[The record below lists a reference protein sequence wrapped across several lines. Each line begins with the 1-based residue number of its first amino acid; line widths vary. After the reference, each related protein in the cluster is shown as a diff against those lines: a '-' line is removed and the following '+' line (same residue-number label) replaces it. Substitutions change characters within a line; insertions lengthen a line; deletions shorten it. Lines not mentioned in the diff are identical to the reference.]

1 MKVTRCLKLV
11 STFYSF
17 LTLGGGATAGFG
29 IWSQITKKPSEV
41 LKTVDGTTFT
51 KILSMGA
58 PLLIA
63 VGCIFALM
71 GLIGFCGTLKK
82 KSWMLLV
89 FFLVVLIIFILQ
101 VMAAVFILL
110 PNSVKENALS
120 SLEVKFVESLKTK
133 YGQEQSITDIWNN
146 TMTKLKCCGYK
157 GYDDFTSSAFV
168 KKTSNYPTQCC
179 SNDPNPICGKDKAK
193 GENMRGCIHVL
204 FDENIPISGALSF
217 LIGIIEIVALIV
229 SLKVY
234 QCLRRLPDLPD
245 PCENNL

>member
-1 MKVTRCLKLV
+1 MKATRCLKLV

-17 LTLGGGATAGFG
+17 LFLGGCATAGFG
-29 IWSQITKKPSEV
+29 IWSQITKKPHEV
-41 LKTVDGTTFT
+41 LQTVDGTKMLTIGT
-51 KILSMGA
+51 PI
-58 PLLIA
+58 LIA
-63 VGCIFALM
+63 VGCIFILM

-89 FFLVVLIIFILQ
+89 FFVIVLIIFILQ
-101 VMAAVFILL
+101 IIAAVFILL
-110 PNSVKENALS
+110 PKSVKENALS
-120 SLEVKFVESLKTK
+120 SLEVKFVESLEKK
-133 YGQEQSITDIWNN
+133 YGQDQSFTDTWDN

-168 KKTSNYPTQCC
+168 KKNSNYPKQCC
-179 SNDPNPICGKDKAK
+179 SNDPNSTCGKDKAK

-217 LIGIIEIVALIV
+217 LIAIIEIVALIV